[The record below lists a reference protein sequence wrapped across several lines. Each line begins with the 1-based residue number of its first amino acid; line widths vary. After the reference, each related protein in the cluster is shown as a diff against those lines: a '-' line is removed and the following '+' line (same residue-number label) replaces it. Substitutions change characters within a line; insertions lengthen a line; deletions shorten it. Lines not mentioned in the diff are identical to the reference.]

1 NPKRTDLIEKFKHI
15 NIPIFTIQE
24 LKEKIESV
32 VGVPDKIEYD
42 EKVIAIVEYRDGS
55 IIDVVRKVK

>member
-42 EKVIAIVEYRDGS
+42 EKVIAIFEYRDGS